1 MLLGSQHIIGLYAL
15 GRIGLRGNG
24 RGVLIARNKVYR
36 HARGKYVDQLKKSV
50 VIAIRRAYIARDA
63 YGVVARGFQHG
74 GDGGL
79 IRAVFVA
86 VQIAD
91 VQDAELLQILA

>member
-1 MLLGSQHIIGLYAL
+1 M
-15 GRIGLRGNG
+15 
-24 RGVLIARNKVYR
+24 RGVLIARNKIYR
-36 HARGKYVDQLKKSV
+36 HAPGKYVDQLKKSV
-50 VIAIRRAYIARDA
+50 VIAIRRAYVARDA

-86 VQIAD
+86 VQVAD
-91 VQDAELLQILA
+91 VQDAELLQILT